1 MIMGEPM
8 AVFSMIHPV
17 DAYFSLVHLR
27 RLTTELK
34 VMLQDYASK
43 GRNAR
48 GEPRPVAAATQERR
62 LLGVAAPLR
71 DVGLGTSIALPEPHE
86 PHQTRTK

>member
-1 MIMGEPM
+1 MLEEEHSISFQILNGQENC
-8 AVFSMIHPV
+8 A
-17 DAYFSLVHLR
+17 LHLQ

-34 VMLQDYASK
+34 VLLQDYASK

-62 LLGVAAPLR
+62 LLGVAALLR